1 LHSDSH
7 NEDILQEAWDIRL
20 RHDPRIWL
28 PTPGSKHFESRNF
41 KNNPHSFA
49 NLSVTG
55 NTCACRCEH
64 CGTRLLQTMLPA
76 ETPEKMCGLVDRL
89 IERGC
94 RGILVSGGADRRGE
108 VPLGD
113 FTGAIRYAHK
123 KGLKVLVHS
132 GLIQKETALLLKD
145 CGVDQVLMDVI
156 GHEQTI
162 HDVYHLDHSPDDY
175 LRSMMICREASLDF
189 APHMVIGL
197 HFGQIL
203 GEYKALQMIQEAQPK
218 TLILVIL
225 TPTAGTGMCM
235 ISPPDLSEVEKVLV
249 DARVWNPDIFLSL
262 GCARPPGEYKRR
274 VEKLAID
281 CGFNG
286 IAFPSDAAID
296 HACDRGLIPVFTEQ
310 CCSLAVRECV

>member
-1 LHSDSH
+1 LHSYPNNQD
-7 NEDILQEAWDIRL
+7 NRQRAWVIRL
-20 RHDPRIWL
+20 HQDTLIWF
-28 PTPGSKHFESRNF
+28 PAPGSKHFESRNF

-49 NLSVTG
+49 NLSITG

-64 CGTRLLQTMLPA
+64 CDARLLQTMLPA

-94 RGILVSGGADRRGE
+94 RGILVSGGADCRGE

-113 FTGAIRYAHK
+113 FTGAILYAHK

-132 GLIQKETALLLKD
+132 GIIQKETALRLKD

-162 HDVYHLDHSPDDY
+162 RDVCHLDRSPEDY
-175 LRSMMICREASLDF
+175 LRSMMICRDARLAF
-189 APHMVIGL
+189 APHVVIGL

-203 GEYKALQMIQEAQPK
+203 GEYSALRMIQEAQPK
-218 TLILVIL
+218 TLVLVIL
-225 TPTAGTGMCM
+225 RPTAGTGMSAV
-235 ISPPDLSEVEKVLV
+235 SPPQLSEVEEVLSA
-249 DARVWNPDIFLSL
+249 ARIWNPDIFLSL
-262 GCARPPGEYKRR
+262 GCAKPSGEYKHQ

-286 IAFPSDAAID
+286 IAFPSDVAIE
-296 HACDRGLIPVFTEQ
+296 HACRRGLLPVFNEQ
-310 CCSLAVRECV
+310 CCSLSGHECV